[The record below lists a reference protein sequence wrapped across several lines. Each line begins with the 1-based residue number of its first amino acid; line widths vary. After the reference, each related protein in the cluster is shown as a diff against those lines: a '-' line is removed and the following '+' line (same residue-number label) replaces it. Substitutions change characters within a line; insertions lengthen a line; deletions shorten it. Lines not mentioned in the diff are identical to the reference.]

1 MCDGI
6 CSAEFVKLA
15 AGAVSDNQVFCAEA
29 GGIEGKNKAAL
40 DAFKVK
46 FKKRFGTDVQM
57 YAPYVYDSVQLM
69 VAAMVKAGSSDPVK
83 YLPALAAT
91 KYQGIT
97 GPISFDGKGDINGG
111 ALTLRTVKGGKLEE
125 LAVIR

>member
-1 MCDGI
+1 
-6 CSAEFVKLA
+6 
-15 AGAVSDNQVFCAEA
+15 
-29 GGIEGKNKAAL
+29 
-40 DAFKVK
+40 
-46 FKKRFGTDVQM
+46 M

-97 GPISFDGKGDINGG
+97 GPI
-111 ALTLRTVKGGKLEE
+111 LTERAIST
-125 LAVIR
+125 AVH